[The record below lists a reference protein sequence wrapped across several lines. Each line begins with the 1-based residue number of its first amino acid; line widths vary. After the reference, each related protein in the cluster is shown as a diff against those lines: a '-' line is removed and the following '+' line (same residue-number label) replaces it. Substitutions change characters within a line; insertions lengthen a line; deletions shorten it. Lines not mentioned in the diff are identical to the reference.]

1 MDMVTIEENYNRD
14 MEYLNTQLE
23 KINDK
28 NVFNILIETITKL
41 DRTLNKDDD
50 DNDLDFE
57 EMDLLKMIHCIYSG
71 LFGTDEILTEYKLV
85 EEIKM
90 YLYEWIELSRQRH
103 LENIVRD

>member
-41 DRTLNKDDD
+41 DSTLNEDDN
-50 DNDLDFE
+50 NDLDFE

-71 LFGTDEILTEYKLV
+71 MFGTDEIPTVYRLV